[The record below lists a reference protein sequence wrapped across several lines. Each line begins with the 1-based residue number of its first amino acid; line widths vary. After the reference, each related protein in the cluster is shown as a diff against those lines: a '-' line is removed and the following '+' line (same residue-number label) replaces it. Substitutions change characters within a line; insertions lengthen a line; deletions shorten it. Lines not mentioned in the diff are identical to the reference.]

1 MKKQDTTNTFGEG
14 LIMDLNP
21 LVTPNNVVTN
31 CLNGTLITYNGNENV
46 LQNDMGNGR
55 VETAYLPEGYVPL
68 GTAEL
73 GGIIYIVSY
82 NPLIDKCQ
90 IGCFPSP
97 ERNITSDELQ
107 TPQISVK
114 NEQFQQTDTGKIL
127 NTILKVKLLS
137 DPNSE
142 DGIFKLN
149 PGDKYTVYSTN
160 KGVTN
165 NVDYISDVGQ
175 EEHIVDIDPRT
186 VTIHIVSIGEDGK
199 IVYLDD
205 SLKWTDES
213 GNPAHYYIKECKQ
226 GDDVKKDI
234 DEYRSLVSSAYN
246 IFNSKVSGE
255 LALLFELKIIDTF
268 SATWDAEVE
277 DIEGVTKE
285 QAESGTLNKEATIH
299 FNINYTSDHKKINL
313 KHVLLTD
320 SKFPGKDMETE
331 PEVKDIHCTLDIK
344 EGSREN
350 DGTDPDIQTT
360 IAKFKYNS
368 EGNLSDYIW
377 NYALTPAMKFGYLDF
392 LTLKGSINFL
402 EIGSGKTELDEWR
415 YFIQDNNFYLNWG
428 LSAYPEKNK
437 KIDRVIMT
445 FIPFDQV
452 NKSNIESFEA
462 DFNKKEEEQTE
473 QKKYTQYVITG
484 KNSYSGYFQELLP
497 FDTVNSKIKNVKLKR
512 NFLYL
517 VDVCVDYGKEG
528 EFEHRHKYKW
538 LYTTKQWNDVFVHD
552 VTRLDFST
560 LTLDDVLK
568 FGPVFDIDDSISQQT
583 NINVPKVNFPRI
595 YDENTQEATI
605 DGKKYSQPYAV
616 ANAQITSVNYK
627 QGTTPSFDT
636 SQKSVTAEVET
647 ECTSFPE
654 LFKFEKQTEDN
665 YSFKLGETSISHDNF
680 VPKSDTRD
688 SSLASQTISKVVKQD
703 ALKQVKVPSDLITTI
718 QTILDEG
725 IKSSDLNDKAEDSFT
740 ATLTSRDKGFD
751 INVIGAI
758 FSRINA
764 DLAIKPV
771 SIGQEIRPFLYTE
784 SDYVSIGLESSTAFT
799 EKFTEEHGD
808 DGGGKPFFF
817 HFYSNTFD
825 HRSSKGNWNPSD
837 DWTRSNWWD
846 DIPPY
851 NVGLNPAMMAA
862 SGSFQMMYYKGGKG
876 TKFGETNIQ
885 GNRGLWV
892 RTTEGHYVPINA
904 FGSESQLATKV
915 AKLYAQLYYVNTDT
929 IDKELPVVI
938 NVNYLTGYSEIWN
951 IEVVSLLSIDN
962 IENNVLLV
970 SKSEDSDSI
979 NTYSLATLQA
989 NCQDLPI
996 DLSNISMEDIPE
1008 LDLGKKTISHVFYI
1022 QNIELYNQYD
1032 DAKSTSI
1039 PAIALLSTSETWE
1052 KCAAKTANK
1061 VYVQKVNSNTVDFT
1075 KLDRKTASNIR
1086 TSGTLVTKL
1095 VDEENRVIL
1104 SSPSETVG
1112 SFNMFYDCF
1121 SVSGGTLQFVQNKL
1135 LTSKMD
1141 MKFQTDSKG
1150 DPWSTV
1156 HNNSAYG
1163 LGF

>member
-313 KHVLLTD
+313 KHVLLTG
-320 SKFPGKDMETE
+320 SEFPGKDMETE

-437 KIDRVIMT
+437 MVDNVTMT
-445 FIPFDQV
+445 FIPFNEVGQTTVFD
-452 NKSNIESFEA
+452 
-462 DFNKKEEEQTE
+462 DKEDHSDVY
-473 QKKYTQYVITG
+473 KKYSQYIISD
-484 KNSYSGYFQELLP
+484 KSSYSGYFQELIN
-497 FDTVNSKIKNVKLKR
+497 FDEVGSKVKNQKLKQ

-517 VDVCVDYGKEG
+517 VDICIKYGSNKKWEY
-528 EFEHRHKYKW
+528 RHNYKW
-538 LYTTKQWNDVFVHD
+538 LYTTKQWNEVFVHD
-552 VTRLDFST
+552 QNLQDFSE
-560 LTLDDVLK
+560 LTLDNVLK
-568 FGPVFDIDDSISQQT
+568 FGFDCLVKDNIGTQT
-583 NINVPKVNFPRI
+583 NVYNSNVTFPRTQ
-595 YDENTQEATI
+595 DADTQEYII
-605 DGKKYSQPYAV
+605 DGKGYKQPYAV
-616 ANAQITSVNYK
+616 AGAQITTVNY
-627 QGTTPSFDT
+627 TPSSGFNST
-636 SQKSVTAEVET
+636 NASIEAEAVAK
-647 ECTSFPE
+647 CISYPE
-654 LFKFEKQTEDN
+654 LFSFEKTSADRYQFALAQT
-665 YSFKLGETSISHDNF
+665 YITHDDF
-680 VPKSDTRD
+680 VPKSDTKQSVYASQVTPKVKEYGESNKQESIASD
-688 SSLASQTISKVVKQD
+688 LSQTIKS
-703 ALKQVKVPSDLITTI
+703 II
-718 QTILDEG
+718 DEG
-725 IKSSDLNDKAEDSFT
+725 IKTEDIDNKAIDSFSSS
-740 ATLTSRDKGFD
+740 LSNKGNNFSV
-751 INVIGAI
+751 NVRGAI

-764 DLAIKPV
+764 DLDVKPV
-771 SIGQEIRPFLYTE
+771 TVGQEIRPFLYLKD
-784 SDYVSIGLESSTAFT
+784 DYELMGLVSSSEFLEYF
-799 EKFTEEHGD
+799 EEWHED
-808 DGGGKPFFF
+808 HGGGDPFYFKF
-817 HFYSNTFD
+817 K
-825 HRSSKGNWNPSD
+825 SKTQGEHTSKKKNWNPSD
-837 DWTRSNWWD
+837 DWSRSNWWD

-851 NVGLNPAMMAA
+851 NNYLNPWMLSMGGCFQVMMLH
-862 SGSFQMMYYKGGKG
+862 GGKG
-876 TKFGETNIQ
+876 TQLNGGNVQ
-885 GNRGLWV
+885 GKHILWA
-892 RTTEGHYVPINA
+892 RTTEGHYVPISNTGTQA
-904 FGSESQLATKV
+904 SLANKV
-915 AKLYAQLYYVNTDT
+915 ATLYAQLYYVNTDT
-929 IDKELPVVI
+929 VSMNLPIVTNI
-938 NVNYLTGYSEIWN
+938 NYMTNYSEVWN
-951 IEVVSLLSIDN
+951 MEIESFLSLVD
-962 IENNVLLV
+962 IENNVKLMSNQKNLSLLQ
-970 SKSEDSDSI
+970 
-979 NTYSLATLQA
+979 LQGQC
-989 NCQDLPI
+989 NGLPI
-996 DLSNISMEDIPE
+996 DIRNIQKSKQARIKFDNQVV
-1008 LDLGKKTISHVFYI
+1008 SHTFYM
-1022 QNIELYNQYD
+1022 QNIVLYDKYD
-1032 DAKSTSI
+1032 NNKSTTI
-1039 PAIALLSTSETWE
+1039 PAIALLSTSDTWE
-1052 KCAAKTANK
+1052 RCLPKTQNNIYVRNTSNK
-1061 VYVQKVNSNTVDFT
+1061 DSVDFT
-1075 KLDRKTASNIR
+1075 KLNQ
-1086 TSGTLVTKL
+1086 TSAKNLFSGGSLELKPVDDQQRLIYKEGSKIYSPGAIYGCFQL
-1095 VDEENRVIL
+1095 VD
-1104 SSPSETVG
+1104 
-1112 SFNMFYDCF
+1112 
-1121 SVSGGTLQFVQNKL
+1121 GGIQLLQSKL
-1135 LTSKMD
+1135 LGKKVNMS
-1141 MKFQTDSKG
+1141 FQTNAKG

-1156 HNNSAYG
+1156 YNNSGYN
-1163 LGF
+1163 LT